1 MDSIQSIASQVYKS
15 SKGVIAPTENGRTD
29 DKLGQAIEDFTS
41 TLNRTEDV
49 ARSAMM
55 GKADPHSLIEAL
67 AASQNAVDTVVAVRD
82 RVVEAYQEI
91 IRMQV

>member
-1 MDSIQSIASQVYKS
+1 MDLIKSMATQAYKNFKEIPLQSENLAAEDKI
-15 SKGVIAPTENGRTD
+15 SKAVGDFTDVLNKTEN
-29 DKLGQAIEDFTS
+29 
-41 TLNRTEDV
+41 V
-49 ARSAMM
+49 ARAAMV

>member
-1 MDSIQSIASQVYKS
+1 MDGIQSIALQAYKNS
-15 SKGVIAPTENGRTD
+15 RSITPTAENIGAD
-29 DKLGQAIEDFTS
+29 NKLSQAIEDFTS
-41 TLNRTEDV
+41 TLNRTEDI
-49 ARSAMM
+49 ARSAMI

-67 AASQNAVDTVVAVRD
+67 AASQNAVDTVVTVRD

>member
-1 MDSIQSIASQVYKS
+1 MDMIKSMATQAYKNFKEISPQSENSTAEDRISQAIGNFTDVLNK
-15 SKGVIAPTENGRTD
+15 TEN
-29 DKLGQAIEDFTS
+29 
-41 TLNRTEDV
+41 V
-49 ARSAMM
+49 ARAAMV

>member
-1 MDSIQSIASQVYKS
+1 MDSIQSIAMQAYKQSKS
-15 SKGVIAPTENGRTD
+15 SPIPSENYGSDNKLSEVIDG
-29 DKLGQAIEDFTS
+29 FTS
-41 TLNRTEDV
+41 TLKRTEDV

-55 GKADPHSLIEAL
+55 GKADPHSLVEAL
-67 AASQNAVDTVVAVRD
+67 AASQTAVDTVVAVRD

>member
-1 MDSIQSIASQVYKS
+1 MDSIQSLALQAYKQ
-15 SKGVIAPTENGRTD
+15 SKSISTPAEISGPN
-29 DKLGQAIEDFTS
+29 DKLSEAIDDFTS
-41 TLNRTEDV
+41 TLNRTENV
-49 ARSAMM
+49 ARSAML

-67 AASQNAVDTVVAVRD
+67 AASQTAVDTVVAVRD